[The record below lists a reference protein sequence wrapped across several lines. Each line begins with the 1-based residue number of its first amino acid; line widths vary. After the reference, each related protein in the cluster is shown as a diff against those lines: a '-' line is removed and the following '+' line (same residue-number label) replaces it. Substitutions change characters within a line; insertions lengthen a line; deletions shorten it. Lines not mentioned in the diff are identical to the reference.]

1 MGKAH
6 LGLRTPVLGRRS
18 GVPMR
23 TRARHS
29 KTPTDRPAVMEPQ
42 EQAGRE
48 DFSPNRQQVAD
59 QGRSPSPLPPAAVS
73 AAPRRRAKATR
84 ASRMWVRTLPALLVV
99 ALILVFVFQN
109 LQHARV
115 HFLSFSGSLPIALA
129 LLGAAALGALAMLAL
144 GSVRI
149 LQLRKTLRGE
159 RSSSQGA
166 GRRFRA
172 PSQSGR
178 SESQVVETSTPE
190 EQR

>member
-1 MGKAH
+1 
-6 LGLRTPVLGRRS
+6 
-18 GVPMR
+18 
-23 TRARHS
+23 
-29 KTPTDRPAVMEPQ
+29 
-42 EQAGRE
+42 
-48 DFSPNRQQVAD
+48 
-59 QGRSPSPLPPAAVS
+59 
-73 AAPRRRAKATR
+73 
-84 ASRMWVRTLPALLVV
+84 MWVRTLPALLVV
-99 ALILVFVFQN
+99 ALILVFQN

-159 RSSSQGA
+159 RSTSQGA

-172 PSQSGR
+172 PSQCAT
-178 SESQVVETSTPE
+178 SESQVAETSTPE